1 MARSSL
7 VTTTTVF
14 GERFCLARMMAGR
27 EDEEALQRCTFVTYQ
42 RVAAAQLELQL
53 ISGTRD
59 GARGCRDST
68 TCAVLGQNIFAG
80 AEVA

>member
-1 MARSSL
+1 LEKGFAL
-7 VTTTTVF
+7 PGLWQ
-14 GERFCLARMMAGR
+14 GE

-42 RVAAAQLELQL
+42 RVAMSQVELQL

-68 TCAVLGQNIFAG
+68 ACGVLGQNFFAG
-80 AEVA
+80 AEVG